1 MFLTRFIATH
11 ASIIT
16 SIQSTSLS
24 SLTSTRM
31 ERSSTKKDFSFFR
44 SFGDKFEPRY
54 ILGAGSLD
62 Q

>member
-1 MFLTRFIATH
+1 MFLTCFIATH

-16 SIQSTSLS
+16 SIQSTSLY

-31 ERSSTKKDFSFFR
+31 ERSPTKEDKSSFR